1 MEGKQTRG
9 RQKIEMKK
17 IENEEDLL
25 VSFSK
30 RRSGVYKKATD
41 MIALSGGEVGIV
53 IFSPSGKPFSYGH
66 PSVDYVINRFMNQ
79 NPPENNDYTHQFM
92 KTHRQMKISEA
103 MEQYNELLDTLEAV
117 KERQKSLLRKARTRR
132 IQEHLWWSVP
142 IEELRVDELKQ
153 IHVSMVEL
161 HMTISNHLKERS
173 SSSNIFGASSSG
185 SVQQTNPNYDADPSG
200 TDRFLNQECPK
211 SKFRVSK
218 NDEKAGRLNQQLEDM
233 ESQLEAEKKRGLVLD
248 KAVLKA
254 KGLPLKSKP
263 PSFRELSRTDLR
275 KMKAS
280 LEALRENVKEKASE
294 VEASSS
300 LLLLANGR
308 RD

>member
-1 MEGKQTRG
+1 MAMEGKQTRG

-79 NPPENNDYTHQFM
+79 NQPENNDCTHRFM
-92 KTHRQMKISEA
+92 EAHRQMKISEA
-103 MEQYNELLDTLEAV
+103 MEQYNELLDLLEAV

-132 IQEHLWWSVP
+132 NQEHLWWNVH

-153 IHVSMVEL
+153 IHVSMAEL

-185 SVQQTNPNYDADPSG
+185 SVQQTNPNFDADPSG
-200 TDRFLNQECPK
+200 TGSYAFPY
-211 SKFRVSK
+211 
-218 NDEKAGRLNQQLEDM
+218 GY
-233 ESQLEAEKKRGLVLD
+233 GY
-248 KAVLKA
+248 
-254 KGLPLKSKP
+254 
-263 PSFRELSRTDLR
+263 
-275 KMKAS
+275 
-280 LEALRENVKEKASE
+280 
-294 VEASSS
+294 
-300 LLLLANGR
+300 
-308 RD
+308 

>member
-17 IENEEDLL
+17 IENEEVLL

-79 NPPENNDYTHQFM
+79 NPPENDDYTHQFM
-92 KTHRQMKISEA
+92 EAHRQMKISEA
-103 MEQYNELLDTLEAV
+103 MEQYNELLDPLEAV
-117 KERQKSLLRKARTRR
+117 KERQKSLLRKSRTRR
-132 IQEHLWWSVP
+132 NQEHLWWSVP

-153 IHVSMVEL
+153 IHESMAEL
-161 HMTISNHLKERS
+161 HMTISKHLKERS

-185 SVQQTNPNYDADPSG
+185 SVQQTNPNFDADPSG
-200 TDRFLNQECPK
+200 TGSYAFPY
-211 SKFRVSK
+211 
-218 NDEKAGRLNQQLEDM
+218 GY
-233 ESQLEAEKKRGLVLD
+233 GH
-248 KAVLKA
+248 
-254 KGLPLKSKP
+254 
-263 PSFRELSRTDLR
+263 
-275 KMKAS
+275 
-280 LEALRENVKEKASE
+280 
-294 VEASSS
+294 
-300 LLLLANGR
+300 
-308 RD
+308 